1 MAIKGTTKIQ
11 LFDAVTGELTDE
23 VVSENMVTNAVPNIV
38 NPALQMFL
46 GANVGLYNFLY
57 YCSPI
62 GKTLFG
68 GILIFSE
75 PLEESV
81 DNIIPSVRDR
91 NNIVGY
97 AGQFAGVT
105 GNNMKGSYNATES
118 VELENGFTHV
128 WDFST
133 EQANGE
139 ISAVALTSAMGGDSG
154 WDATESNAGRG
165 NFIIPLS
172 NNDFTQE
179 SKVFGDLDWFDG
191 FSSIINGVKYDSS
204 DSYRYQNSLVTNG
217 KYAMLVGT
225 YNNSDKISVKY
236 TVKNLTNDIT
246 LNQSIS
252 NNKFLNQ
259 KDAIVTTGVW
269 DSSVLTTT
277 FNSSLTRVQVRDN
290 VVKYCFR
297 DRDNIN
303 GASSSSTLT
312 FVDFVLNAD
321 GAVTIKEPVSVTIR
335 NNDIIAVLKAAGES
349 ITNQYVITEAGYA
362 YFDDTYAYL
371 QTRIYNSYGT
381 NKYFIRVALSNQSD
395 IKLFTKPNN
404 STSTGS
410 IGFFQ
415 GEVILQFDNKYY
427 RTSDFVKY
435 CVLDGFVA
443 NPGQHYYSIED
454 FSFTPMKLPYVGIEA
469 HKIKATNSTDAVTV
483 KPCLVS
489 PYLATINNLDRSVS
503 KTSSKTMK
511 ITYTIQNI

>member
-11 LFDAVTGELTDE
+11 LFDAETGSLTDE
-23 VVSENMVTNAVPNIV
+23 IVSENMVTNAVPNIV

-46 GANVGLYNFLY
+46 GDNVGFYNFLY

-81 DNIIPSVRDR
+81 DNIIPSIRDR
-91 NNIVGY
+91 NNIIGY
-97 AGQFAGVT
+97 AGQFASVT
-105 GNNMKGSYNATES
+105 GNTMKGTYNATES
-118 VELENGFTHV
+118 TELENGFTHV

-165 NFIIPLS
+165 NFIIPFS
-172 NNDFTQE
+172 NKDFTQE
-179 SKVFGDLDWFDG
+179 NKVFGDLDWFDG
-191 FSSIINGVKYDSS
+191 YSSIINGVKYGSS

-217 KYAMLVGT
+217 KYVMLLGT
-225 YNNSDKISVKY
+225 YNNSGKISVKY
-236 TVKNLTNDIT
+236 TVKKLTNDIT

-252 NNKFLNQ
+252 NNTFSSQ
-259 KDAIVTTGVW
+259 RGAIVTTGVW
-269 DSSVLTTT
+269 DSSVLTTAFT
-277 FNSSLTRVQVRDN
+277 SNSTRVQVRDN

-321 GAVTIKEPVSVTIR
+321 GTVTIKEPVSVTIR
-335 NNDIIAVLKAAGES
+335 NSDIIAVIKAAGES

-371 QTRIYNSYGT
+371 QTKINNSYGT
-381 NKYFIRVALSNQSD
+381 NKYFIRVALANASD

-415 GEVILQFDNKYY
+415 GEIILQFDKKYY
-427 RTSDFVKY
+427 RTSDFITY
-435 CVLDGFVA
+435 HVLDGLVA
-443 NPGQHYYSIED
+443 APGYPYCIED
-454 FSFTPMKLPYVGIEA
+454 FSFTPMKLPYVGVA
-469 HKIKATNSTDAVTV
+469 VHNIKATNNTDAINV
-483 KPCLVS
+483 KPCLIS